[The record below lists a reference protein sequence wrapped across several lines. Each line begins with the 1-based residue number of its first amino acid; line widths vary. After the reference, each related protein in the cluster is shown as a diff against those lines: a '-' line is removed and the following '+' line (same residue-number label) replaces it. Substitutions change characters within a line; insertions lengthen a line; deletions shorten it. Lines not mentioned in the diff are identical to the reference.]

1 MRAFSLS
8 LSRNFPFSKP
18 HLVKH
23 RNLAFSDAIRVQF
36 SPKSGTMM
44 AEDLGVEAKEAAV
57 REVAKLLPLPELL
70 QSISSIKADYISR
83 QQANDAQLS
92 TMVAEQVEQSQA
104 GLKSL
109 SFSEKTINQLRENF
123 VSIENL
129 CQECQTLIDNHD
141 QIKILSN
148 ARNNLNTTLK
158 DVEGM
163 MSISDEAA
171 EARDSLSDDKEI
183 VNTYERLTALDGKR
197 RFALAAAGSHKEEIG
212 RLREYFEDV
221 DRTWE
226 TFEKTLWGH
235 ISNFYKLS
243 KESPQTLVR
252 AVRVVEMQEI
262 LDQQIAEEAAE
273 AEGDGAMASVANPR
287 NNGIKSTSSMASS
300 KNLMQQKLK
309 VQGKGYKD
317 KCYEQIRKTV
327 EGRFNKLLNELVF
340 EDLKAAL
347 EAARAI
353 GEELG
358 DVYDYV
364 APCFPPR
371 YEIFQLMV
379 NLYTERFIQML
390 RLLSDRANE
399 LTNIEILKWVKEN
412 KKVIITNVYAPCDLQ
427 RKRNQWEELLQ
438 LKSSYHDELWCILG
452 DFNSIRYH
460 HERVSSCQT
469 EGNSS
474 SMVEFNSWI
483 SDMALE
489 EVRSIGRNFTW
500 YRPNGSVMRK
510 LDRFFLSDNWLDH
523 WPDTTQFVLDRDFSD
538 HCPILLRS
546 KIIDWGPKPFKIMD
560 WWMQDKGFQDMVALK
575 WNNYHPNGWGGYALK
590 QKVKFIKDCIRQWS
604 YSNGVITAKKIQ
616 DLKKELNALEVG
628 INDRILSPAEVEL
641 KKSLQ
646 EQLWYAANAYESM
659 LRQKA
664 RVKWLK
670 EGDRNS
676 AYFHKMINHRRR
688 HNAIQGLIIDGYVLR
703 CYELASG
710 LKINYTKSQF
720 GCLSK
725 SEAWCRDAAHF
736 LSYSQM
742 GTPFSYLGIPVGNS
756 AHISPWWR
764 DLKSVFQ
771 QQHHNILTSNLRWK
785 VGNGAKVKF
794 WLDKWRGDDFTLK
807 DKYPA
812 LYQISL
818 HQDSTI
824 NLMGQFADN
833 RWEWRIQWRRNFF
846 DHEIDMVAAFME
858 DIADVQIHPSSMD
871 CLNWRADTTGSYSTK
886 SAYNLLMVDGT
897 SAAED
902 SVSRSMWNL
911 KIPPRASAFSWRL
924 FKNRL
929 PTKANLRRRQVALPS
944 YRCPLCDVEEERV
957 GHIMFSCTT
966 TRSLWWE
973 VLSWVTGWVVEYQD
987 NLIGLGVD
995 ESLAQVC
1002 SESGAMDPLMNS
1014 YVERMQ
1020 ATTRKWYLNILE
1032 ADRTQPP
1039 KKTEDGKLY
1048 TPAAVD
1054 LFRILGEQ
1062 VQIVRDNSTD
1072 LMLYRIALATIQV
1085 MIDFQAAEK
1094 KRLEEPAS
1102 EIGLEPL
1109 CAMINN
1115 NLRCY
1120 DLAMEL
1126 SNSTIEALPQNY
1138 AEQVNFE
1145 DTCKGFLEVAK
1156 EAVHQTVSVIFEDP
1170 GVQELLVKLYQKEWS
1185 EGQVTEYL
1193 VATFGDYFGDVKMY
1207 IEERSFRR
1215 FVEACLE
1222 ETVVVYVDRL
1232 LTQKN
1237 YIKEETI
1244 ERMRLDEEVIMD
1256 FFREHISVSKV
1267 ENRVSVLSDLRE
1279 LASAESLDTFTLI
1292 YTNILEHQPDC
1303 PPEVVEKLV
1312 GLREGIPRKDAKEV
1326 IQECKEIYENSLV
1339 DGRPPKAGFVFRRVK
1354 CLTATKG
1361 GLWLTL
1367 PKYLKPLFNIKM
1379 HIYLSLDSISNNH
1392 RWIKNHEFIYA
1403 FTGSIVSLTK
1413 YTCINRKRKF
1423 NLAFTG
1429 RIYKF

>member
-1 MRAFSLS
+1 MT
-8 LSRNFPFSKP
+8 
-18 HLVKH
+18 V
-23 RNLAFSDAIRVQF
+23 
-36 SPKSGTMM
+36 
-44 AEDLGVEAKEAAV
+44 EDLGVEAKEAAV

-92 TMVAEQVEQSQA
+92 TMVAEQVEQAQA

-109 SFSEKTINQLRENF
+109 FLSQKAVNQLRENF
-123 VSIENL
+123 VSIEKYCL
-129 CQECQTLIDNHD
+129 DCQTLIDNHD
-141 QIKILSN
+141 QIKLLSN

-163 MSISDEAA
+163 MSISVEAA
-171 EARDSLSDDKEI
+171 EARDSLSDEKEL

-197 RFALAAAGSHKEEIG
+197 RFALAAAGSHKEEVG

-221 DRTWE
+221 DQSWE

-252 AVRVVEMQEI
+252 ALRVIEMQEI

-273 AEGDGAMASVANPR
+273 AEGDGAMATIANPR
-287 NNGIKSTSSMASS
+287 KTDKSATASMAS
-300 KNLMQQKLK
+300 KNLVQQKLK

-327 EGRFNKLLNELVF
+327 EGRFNKLLTELVF

-347 EAARAI
+347 EEARTI

-399 LTNIEILKWVKEN
+399 LTNIEILK
-412 KKVIITNVYAPCDLQ
+412 
-427 RKRNQWEELLQ
+427 
-438 LKSSYHDELWCILG
+438 
-452 DFNSIRYH
+452 
-460 HERVSSCQT
+460 
-469 EGNSS
+469 
-474 SMVEFNSWI
+474 
-483 SDMALE
+483 
-489 EVRSIGRNFTW
+489 
-500 YRPNGSVMRK
+500 
-510 LDRFFLSDNWLDH
+510 
-523 WPDTTQFVLDRDFSD
+523 
-538 HCPILLRS
+538 
-546 KIIDWGPKPFKIMD
+546 
-560 WWMQDKGFQDMVALK
+560 
-575 WNNYHPNGWGGYALK
+575 
-590 QKVKFIKDCIRQWS
+590 
-604 YSNGVITAKKIQ
+604 
-616 DLKKELNALEVG
+616 
-628 INDRILSPAEVEL
+628 
-641 KKSLQ
+641 
-646 EQLWYAANAYESM
+646 
-659 LRQKA
+659 
-664 RVKWLK
+664 
-670 EGDRNS
+670 
-676 AYFHKMINHRRR
+676 
-688 HNAIQGLIIDGYVLR
+688 
-703 CYELASG
+703 
-710 LKINYTKSQF
+710 
-720 GCLSK
+720 
-725 SEAWCRDAAHF
+725 
-736 LSYSQM
+736 
-742 GTPFSYLGIPVGNS
+742 
-756 AHISPWWR
+756 
-764 DLKSVFQ
+764 
-771 QQHHNILTSNLRWK
+771 
-785 VGNGAKVKF
+785 
-794 WLDKWRGDDFTLK
+794 
-807 DKYPA
+807 
-812 LYQISL
+812 
-818 HQDSTI
+818 
-824 NLMGQFADN
+824 
-833 RWEWRIQWRRNFF
+833 
-846 DHEIDMVAAFME
+846 
-858 DIADVQIHPSSMD
+858 
-871 CLNWRADTTGSYSTK
+871 
-886 SAYNLLMVDGT
+886 
-897 SAAED
+897 
-902 SVSRSMWNL
+902 
-911 KIPPRASAFSWRL
+911 
-924 FKNRL
+924 
-929 PTKANLRRRQVALPS
+929 
-944 YRCPLCDVEEERV
+944 
-957 GHIMFSCTT
+957 
-966 TRSLWWE
+966 
-973 VLSWVTGWVVEYQD
+973 VTGWVVEYQD

-1032 ADRTQPP
+1032 ADKTQPP

-1062 VQIVRDNSTD
+1062 IQIVRDNSTD
-1072 LMLYRIALATIQV
+1072 VMLYRIALATIQV

-1109 CAMINN
+1109 CAMVNN

-1126 SNSTIEALPQNY
+1126 SNSTIEALPPNY

-1156 EAVHQTVSVIFEDP
+1156 VGLHQTVSVIFEDP
-1170 GVQELLVKLYQKEWS
+1170 GVQELLVKLYHKDWS

-1207 IEERSFRR
+1207 TEERSFRR

-1222 ETVVVYVDRL
+1222 ETIVVYVDHL

-1256 FFREHISVSKV
+1256 FFREYISVSKV
-1267 ENRVSVLSDLRE
+1267 ESRVTVLSDLRE
-1279 LASAESLDTFTLI
+1279 LASAESLDNFTLI

-1312 GLREGIPRKDAKEV
+1312 GMREGIPRKDAKEV
-1326 IQECKEIYENSLV
+1326 IQECKDVYENSLI
-1339 DGRPPKAGFVFRRVK
+1339 DGNPPRAGFVFPRVK
-1354 CLTATKG
+1354 CLQASK
-1361 GLWLTL
+1361 
-1367 PKYLKPLFNIKM
+1367 
-1379 HIYLSLDSISNNH
+1379 
-1392 RWIKNHEFIYA
+1392 
-1403 FTGSIVSLTK
+1403 GSIWKKLT
-1413 YTCINRKRKF
+1413 
-1423 NLAFTG
+1423 
-1429 RIYKF
+1429 